1 MPSSGSMT
9 SRSASSTSATSATAV
24 APSGVPAA
32 STGVGVGS
40 VLSVM
45 TSFSLARLDQRIP
58 QRHPSQQRALDAG
71 RVLRHPRE
79 GGGVAEPLLGGGVE
93 RGAAAVH
100 EVVERRGE
108 RLDVL
113 DPRTGDDVGEH
124 RRRRLRDRADRK
136 STRLNSSH
144 VKTSYA
150 VFCLK
155 QKLTHLHYR

>member
-40 VLSVM
+40 VLSIM

-100 EVVERRGE
+100 EV
-108 RLDVL
+108 
-113 DPRTGDDVGEH
+113 
-124 RRRRLRDRADRK
+124 DRK

-144 VKTSYA
+144 VKISYA

-155 QKLTHLHYR
+155 KNKSPDWRS